1 LRSQLLQRRTDSGS
15 WITVTLPSLS
25 TRTAS
30 FAMYRGHTYTFR
42 VRGTDRSGNV
52 GWFAYKSI
60 RI

>member
-1 LRSQLLQRRTDSGS
+1 MPLSEMAMA
-15 WITVTLPSLS
+15 TLGPSLS